1 MTLLFAAIY
10 VAVAV
15 QISNLCT
22 TIYLH
27 RFLAHSGLK
36 LKPVV
41 SVSMQFWLWF
51 HTGIKPRQWV
61 AVHRKHHQ
69 FSDEHGD
76 PHSPRLEGLWKVLL
90 ANTYLYQKEA
100 GNTETVSRYTR
111 DIAETRMERHVTR
124 HGNIGIVLGVLL
136 AVLLLGPLA
145 GVLAFLVQAALYL
158 ILNGMINGAC
168 HVLGYRNFDNTATN
182 IRWVALLTAGE
193 GLHNNHHHSP
203 SSAKLSLRRSE
214 IDPAWPVIRL
224 LQFLRLAEA
233 RNLLKTTLPSNPL
246 AQSQDQPSET

>member
-10 VAVAV
+10 IAVTV

-27 RFLAHSGLK
+27 RCLTHSGVK

-41 SVSMQFWLWF
+41 SGLMQFWLWF
-51 HTGIKPRQWV
+51 HTGIKPRQWA

-69 FSDEHGD
+69 FPDQHGD
-76 PHSPRLEGLWKVLL
+76 PHSPLLEGLWKVLL
-90 ANTYLYQKEA
+90 TNTYMYQKEA
-100 GNTETVSRYTR
+100 GNAETVARYTK
-111 DIAETRMERHVTR
+111 DIEATWIERHVTR
-124 HGNIGIVLGVLL
+124 HGNIGIILGVVA

-145 GVLAFLVQAALYL
+145 GVLAFLVQGALYL
-158 ILNGMINGAC
+158 ILNGMVNGAC
-168 HVLGYRNFDNTATN
+168 HVIGYRNFDNTATN

-203 SSAKLSLRRSE
+203 SSAKLSLRPSE

-224 LQFLRLAEA
+224 LQFLGLAEA
-233 RNLLKTTLPSNPL
+233 RNLLEKLPSDSL
-246 AQSQDQPSET
+246 AQSQDQPSAT

>member
-10 VAVAV
+10 VAVVV

-27 RFLAHSGLK
+27 RFLTHSGLR

-41 SVSMQFWLWF
+41 SVSMQFWIWF
-51 HTGIKPRQWV
+51 HTGIKPREWV

-100 GNTETVSRYTR
+100 GNAETVSRYTR
-111 DIAETRMERHVTR
+111 DIKETWIERHITR
-124 HGNIGIVLGVLL
+124 HGNIGIVLGIAL

-145 GVLAFLVQAALYL
+145 GVLAFAVQAVLYL

-233 RNLLKTTLPSNPL
+233 RNLLTLPSSNPL
-246 AQSQDQPSET
+246 TQSQDQPSAT

>member
-41 SVSMQFWLWF
+41 TGFMQFWLWF

-90 ANTYLYQKEA
+90 TNTYMYQKEA
-100 GNTETVSRYTR
+100 GNAETVSRYTR
-111 DIAETRMERHVTR
+111 DIEKTWIEQHVTR
-124 HGNIGIVLGVLL
+124 HGNIGILLGIVA

-145 GVLAFLVQAALYL
+145 GILAFLVQGALYL
-158 ILNGMINGAC
+158 LLNGMINGAC

-203 SSAKLSLRRSE
+203 SSAKLSLRPSE

-233 RNLLKTTLPSNPL
+233 RNLLEKLPSSPL
-246 AQSQDQPSET
+246 PQHQDQPSAT